1 MANVKIS
8 QLPSATTPLAGT
20 EVLPIVQ
27 GTTTKKVT
35 VTELR
40 GGGGGTVTS
49 VATGTGLTGG
59 PITTSGTIALA
70 NTAVTAGT
78 YTAANI
84 TVDAQGRI
92 TAAANG
98 SGGGGMVYPGAGM
111 AVSTGTAWGTSK
123 TTPAGNVVG
132 TSDTQT
138 LTNKTFGDPV
148 IYPAGTAAAPA
159 ITTSGDTNTGIFF
172 PAADTIAFS
181 EGGAESARIDS
192 SGNLLVGQT
201 SPTFSGSGRK
211 VIEVQGST
219 DSFIAFGAGGSAI
232 GYLYASATE
241 ARLASFA
248 NVPLVLYANNTERAR
263 ITAGGDL
270 LVGKSVT
277 NDTTVGVALSPLG
290 GVAMTRSESTD
301 AAVTNIVYSTG
312 ASAYRFYVGLGG
324 TVYATSTT
332 ISVISDQRLK
342 ENVQDLDVGL
352 DKIMALKPRKFD
364 WKEGKG
370 KDIKG
375 DRGWIAQEFEQ
386 VFPDMIDQWKDAAPD
401 GEEPYKSV
409 RADLIPVLVK
419 AIQELKAEFDA
430 YKATH
435 P

>member
-123 TTPAGNVVG
+123 TTPTGDVVG

-159 ITTSGDTNTGIFF
+159 ITTLGDTNTGIFF
-172 PAADTIAFS
+172 PAADTIAF
-181 EGGAESARIDS
+181 GT
-192 SGNLLVGQT
+192 N
-201 SPTFSGSGRK
+201 GS
-211 VIEVQGST
+211 
-219 DSFIAFGAGGSAI
+219 
-232 GYLYASATE
+232 
-241 ARLASFA
+241 
-248 NVPLVLYANNTERAR
+248 ERAR
-263 ITAGGDL
+263 ITSGGDFVVGRTTAVAAGKITVEADTTTQNPL
-270 LVGKSVT
+270 AVSNSRSSAATDYSVLFIRNGNLVGSIQT
-277 NDTTVGVALSPLG
+277 SLSDTTYV
-290 GVAMTRSESTD
+290 ST
-301 AAVTNIVYSTG
+301 
-312 ASAYRFYVGLGG
+312 
-324 TVYATSTT
+324 
-332 ISVISDQRLK
+332 SDYRLK
-342 ENVQDLDVGL
+342 EDIQPMTGALAKVAL
-352 DKIMALKPRKFD
+352 LKPCTYK
-364 WKEGKG
+364 WKATGADGQGFIAHELQDVVPTAVAGA
-370 KDIKG
+370 KDG
-375 DRGWIAQEFEQ
+375 LN
-386 VFPDMIDQWKDAAPD
+386 PD
-401 GEEPYKSV
+401 GSIKPQGIDTSF
-409 RADLIPVLVK
+409 LVATLTA